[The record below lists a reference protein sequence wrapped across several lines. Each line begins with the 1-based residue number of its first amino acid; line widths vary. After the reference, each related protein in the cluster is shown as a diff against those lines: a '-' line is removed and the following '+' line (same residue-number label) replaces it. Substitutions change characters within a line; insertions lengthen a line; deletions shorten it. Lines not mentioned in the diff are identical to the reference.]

1 MSQHSPDT
9 PQTPLLGNGTLRS
22 FGIVPYLGRLLF
34 LQVVR
39 SMLHTSYNPWSRW
52 PDSQKTGW
60 DCHGFCVWR
69 RQILLPSTFLE
80 PLLKDPLRRLRN
92 RPTGCSRTT
101 PSTSRKPS
109 LSGHP
114 CALPHLQGS
123 SGHCRHCFAEA
134 PIRIPRGQADC
145 FTV

>member
-22 FGIVPYLGRLLF
+22 LGIVPYLGRLLF

-69 RQILLPSTFLE
+69 RQILADVPV
-80 PLLKDPLRRLRN
+80 LLSAIASKPDWLLTHNAKHFTKAVAQRTSLRIA
-92 RPTGCSRTT
+92 T
-101 PSTSRKPS
+101 PAGFFRA
-109 LSGHP
+109 LS
-114 CALPHLQGS
+114 ALF
-123 SGHCRHCFAEA
+123 R
-134 PIRIPRGQADC
+134 
-145 FTV
+145 